1 MFIRDGGVHLVALSV
16 SLGSSGIVGITRVGP
31 GRRSVHLRSLGS
43 LGSVLV
49 VVGYILGRSV
59 RPGSHWLYLGSSR
72 VVGFTQFRP
81 VFRWVLPG
89 SLGSSGDVGFTRVHT
104 GCRGFIRGRWVHSGA
119 PWGSMD
125 SCRVVKFTRLR
136 PGGHCVHVGSLDS
149 LVFALGVVGF
159 IWNHWVDSGSP
170 FGLLGSSTVV
180 EFTMWHL
187 HLLAGQMVPEFT
199 RVRPGCR

>member
-89 SLGSSGDVGFTRVHT
+89 SLGSSVDVGFTRVRT

-119 PWGSMD
+119 PWG
-125 SCRVVKFTRLR
+125 RWI
-136 PGGHCVHVGSLDS
+136 HAESLSS
-149 LVFALGVVGF
+149 LGYALGVIAFMWGRW
-159 IWNHWVDSGSP
+159 IHWCSP
-170 FGLLGSSTVV
+170 
-180 EFTMWHL
+180 
-187 HLLAGQMVPEFT
+187 
-199 RVRPGCR
+199 